1 MGLTKVCTDSRLAGL
16 GTDIY
21 HSMHVV
27 LGNIVKL
34 GMTIFA
40 HIMFMCLHNFKA
52 VNLPATSLLASLT
65 YING

>member
-27 LGNIVKL
+27 LGNIMQFGK
-34 GMTIFA
+34 TIFA
-40 HIMFMCLHNFKA
+40 HMMFICLHNFKTIQ
-52 VNLPATSLLASLT
+52 LPAASLLAL
-65 YING
+65 